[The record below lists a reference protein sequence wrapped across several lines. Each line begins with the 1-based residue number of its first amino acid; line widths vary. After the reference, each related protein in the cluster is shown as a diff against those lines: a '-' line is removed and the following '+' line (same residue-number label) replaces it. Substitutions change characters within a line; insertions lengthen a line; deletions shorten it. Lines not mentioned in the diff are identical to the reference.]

1 MPLGRVQ
8 LARVTGSPH
17 VVERSAAFIRR
28 DPAGAVAVYA
38 TLRGEAWFRDEDG
51 TRELRPGQLLI
62 CDADRPFARGFARG
76 LEELAIKVPAVTP
89 PLRSALVK
97 GPVVTA
103 FAPGRD
109 PYARALARLA
119 DRATRADHPV
129 AADEGAVIDL
139 VAVLTACRGPG
150 HGADRAVALRAAAYG
165 FIEDHLADPGL
176 GAAQIAAAIGVSE
189 RHLSRVLAAG
199 GTTVPRLVRSRRLEL
214 AYAMLACARPA
225 LAWHLR
231 WPRWRPGAGS
241 PRRPTSRTR
250 SASGSACARA
260 RSGARAT
267 PGPRPR
273 ADRRASHFRHIQAR
287 ELQEPPDVGHN
298 RSMPDFDDG
307 LAETELPAGPHR
319 NRRADRRVRAGRVG
333 AAALC
338 LSTLGIP
345 NIMITKYRWTANTP
359 ARAHHQPAGHGDLPR
374 PRHRGAG
381 AGRRDRR
388 TSWSATPCS
397 ARRSPAR
404 RSAASA
410 PGARTRPGR
419 PTTSSPR
426 RA

>member
-1 MPLGRVQ
+1 MSPTQVFSTAGLPAARRIELWEGHNAAALIGLSCHSTIPLEATEVNVPLGRVQ

-76 LEELAIKVPAVTP
+76 LEELAIKVPREALAG
-89 PLRSALVK
+89 PLRSALVQ

-119 DRATRADHPV
+119 DRATRAEHPV

-139 VAVLTACRGPG
+139 VAVLTAGRGAG
-150 HGADRAVALRAAAYG
+150 HRADHRADRGADRGADRTAALRAAAYG

-214 AYAMLACARPA
+214 AYAMLAG
-225 LAWHLR
+225 
-231 WPRWRPGAGS
+231 PG
-241 PRRPTSRTR
+241 
-250 SASGSACARA
+250 
-260 RSGARAT
+260 
-267 PGPRPR
+267 
-273 ADRRASHFRHIQAR
+273 
-287 ELQEPPDVGHN
+287 
-298 RSMPDFDDG
+298 
-307 LAETELPAGPHR
+307 PAGPSLAPSVAEVAARCGFTSATYFSHAFR
-319 NRRADRRVRAGRVG
+319 ERFGLRAGEV
-333 AAALC
+333 
-338 LSTLGIP
+338 
-345 NIMITKYRWTANTP
+345 
-359 ARAHHQPAGHGDLPR
+359 
-374 PRHRGAG
+374 
-381 AGRRDRR
+381 RR
-388 TSWSATPCS
+388 TGD
-397 ARRSPAR
+397 ARHS
-404 RSAASA
+404 
-410 PGARTRPGR
+410 GAH
-419 PTTSSPR
+419 
-426 RA
+426 